1 MTLWIILTV
10 LVALTV
16 AWLVFPL
23 ARPRPAASTGATPV
37 GILADQ
43 LTELDAQ
50 AAAGSVS
57 AEDAA
62 RLKLEI
68 ERRML
73 TEARD
78 AEPPARPLG
87 EKALIRLALGLAVV
101 VAIGATGL
109 YAVLGRPNIPG
120 QPQAAAT
127 ATGPASVLADANHP
141 GGDVPAM
148 IAQLETQ
155 VQKSPNDVEAWR
167 MLGWSRFQLG
177 RYDDSAAAYA
187 KASALDPTNPDHP
200 SARGESLVQAAG
212 GKITPEASAAFR
224 AALKIDP
231 NEPRARY
238 FLAVEKD
245 QAGDQ
250 DGAMADWIALIN
262 SAPEGAPWAAE
273 VRSFVED
280 VALDRGIDIS
290 GKLKASGAPSPARG
304 PTAADIA
311 AADKMAPADQQ
322 QMIRGMVE
330 GLEARLKARP
340 DDAEGW
346 VRLMRARMVLGEP
359 QAAARALKSGLG
371 AFADNPGEQAR
382 LREAGR
388 GLGVPGA

>member
-1 MTLWIILTV
+1 MMLWIILTV

-23 ARPRPAASTGATPV
+23 ARPRPLASAGATPV

-43 LTELDAQ
+43 LAELDAQ
-50 AAAGSVS
+50 TAAGSVT

-78 AEPPARPLG
+78 AEPPSRPLS
-87 EKALIRLALGLAVV
+87 EKALVRLALGLAVV

-109 YAVLGRPNIPG
+109 YALLGRPNVPG
-120 QPQAAAT
+120 QSQSAAVT
-127 ATGPASVLADANHP
+127 TGPASVLADANHP
-141 GGDVPAM
+141 GGDIPAM
-148 IAQLETQ
+148 IAQLQAQ
-155 VQKSPNDVEAWR
+155 VQRSPNDVEAWR
-167 MLGWSRFQLG
+167 MLGWSQFQVG
-177 RYDDSAAAYA
+177 QYNEAAIAYA
-187 KASALDPTNPDHP
+187 RASTLDPTNPDHP

-212 GKITPEASAAFR
+212 GQITPEASAAFR

-250 DGAMADWIALIN
+250 DGAIADWIALVN

-273 VRSFVED
+273 VRSFLED
-280 VALDRGIDIS
+280 VARERGIDIS
-290 GKLKASGAPSPARG
+290 GKLKTSGTPPPARG

-311 AADKMAPADQQ
+311 AADRMAPADQQ

-330 GLEARLKARP
+330 GLESRLKAQP

-359 QAAARALKSGLG
+359 DAAARALKSGLA
-371 AFADNPGEQAR
+371 AFVGKPGEQGR
-382 LREAGR
+382 LREAGK